1 MAESIQSISVAG
13 SPIKLQSSIKSLGVH
28 LDSKMSFDKH
38 VSEVCRASYFHIRAL
53 RHIRSSLTTDAA
65 KTVASAIVGSRLDY
79 CNSLLAGTS
88 VLNLSRLQL
97 VQNTLA
103 RVVAQKP
110 RYCRITPVLIDLH
123 WLPVRQRIE
132 FKIATTAFKV
142 LHYQQPSY
150 LAEILPRYTPSRSLR
165 SSASTTIS
173 VPLRKTSMVF
183 SKSFSSVASNI
194 WNKLPGHLSSVPTL
208 PAFRKHLKYH
218 LFLQAYNGSITPA
231 TSAVFTSNIMPST

>member
-1 MAESIQSISVAG
+1 
-13 SPIKLQSSIKSLGVH
+13 
-28 LDSKMSFDKH
+28 MSFDKH

-53 RHIRSSLTTDAA
+53 RHIRSSLTTDTA

-110 RYCRITPVLIDLH
+110 CYCRITPVLIDLH

-173 VPLRKTSMVF
+173 VPLRKTSMVS
-183 SKSFSSVASNI
+183 SKSFSSVASNM
-194 WNKLPGHLSSVPTL
+194 WNKLPGHLSSVATL
-208 PAFRKHLKYH
+208 PAFRKYLKHH
-218 LFLQAYNGSITPA
+218 LFLQAYNGSITPN
-231 TSAVFTSNIMPST
+231 TSAVFTSNTMPST

>member
-1 MAESIQSISVAG
+1 M
-13 SPIKLQSSIKSLGVH
+13 
-28 LDSKMSFDKH
+28 
-38 VSEVCRASYFHIRAL
+38 
-53 RHIRSSLTTDAA
+53 
-65 KTVASAIVGSRLDY
+65 GSRLDY

-110 RYCRITPVLIDLH
+110 RFCRISHRFWSIDLH

-132 FKIATTAFKV
+132 FGMATTAFEV
-142 LHYQQPSY
+142 LRYQQPSY

-165 SSASTTIS
+165 SSASTTMS

-194 WNKLPGHLSSVPTL
+194 WNKLPGHLSYPSQL
-208 PAFRKHLKYH
+208 SSAFRKHLKYTTFFSRPTMALITQPPR
-218 LFLQAYNGSITPA
+218 LFSPVTSCRPHSAFQPGAVTPYTRGWSIPHAKIGGVEKKSLQHFCRQEINKPTQ
-231 TSAVFTSNIMPST
+231 TLFFTHYFTILAKLRWRVKRSV

>member
-1 MAESIQSISVAG
+1 MHIHALENGAFIAG
-13 SPIKLQSSIKSLGVH
+13 LKNFFKRL
-28 LDSKMSFDKH
+28 KH
-38 VSEVCRASYFHIRAL
+38 GCYVSMQ
-53 RHIRSSLTTDAA
+53 AA
-65 KTVASAIVGSRLDY
+65 QCTSAH
-79 CNSLLAGTS
+79 NM
-88 VLNLSRLQL
+88 SRLQL

-110 RYCRITPVLIDLH
+110 RCCHITPVLIDLH

-142 LHYQQPSY
+142 LYYEQPSY
-150 LAEILPRYTPSRSLR
+150 LAEILQRYTRSRSLR

-194 WNKLPGHLSSVPTL
+194 WNKLPGHLSSVSTL

-218 LFLQAYNGSITPA
+218 LFL
-231 TSAVFTSNIMPST
+231 